1 MIPRPP
7 LRFTF
12 LALALCLLL
21 APLLRA
27 QADGSLKW
35 PGPFV
40 TAGFIL
46 SSPAIGSDGTLYIGS
61 QDKHL
66 YAVAP
71 NGALRWRFLTGD
83 WVDASPVVA
92 PDGTIYA
99 GSWDGKLYALT
110 PTGSKKWEY
119 ATGAGNFIYSSPAL
133 GADGTIY
140 FGAGDG
146 NFYALRPD
154 GSLKWSYPAGD
165 WIDSSPAIGPD
176 GTLYF
181 GSWDGALYALRDEGT
196 HATEAWRFATGGP
209 LLASPAVG
217 REGAVYVGSNDGKF
231 YAIDAITGAKRWDY
245 AVEATL
251 EGSPALGPD
260 GTIYFGD
267 GGGYLHAVSPSGEPR
282 WTFNAGDPIVSTPAI
297 RTDGTIIF
305 GSGASRIFALDPAN
319 REKWRFSAGDW
330 IDSSPVIAPDGTIY
344 FGSYDRRIYA
354 LNGNGTT
361 ASRFS
366 TWPMFRHD
374 AARRARID
382 PPATGGQL
390 INLSTRAEAGGP
402 GALIAGFVVAGRAEK
417 PLLVRAIGPGLARF
431 GVTDALA
438 DPALELHT
446 TREDGRSA
454 LVSAN
459 ENWAD
464 SGRGPALTDAATR
477 TGAFPLEDGSLDA
490 ALLATASPRPYSA
503 VVRGGASPP
512 GIALVEV
519 YDGAAGETGTR
530 LINLSTR
537 AQVGVGD
544 KALTPGFVVG
554 GNGSL
559 QLLIRAVGP
568 TLRDLGVPGALARP
582 TLTLFRQATALASNT
597 GWTTGGLAA
606 DLSGAAHASGAFT
619 LPLGSADSAI
629 LVTLDPG
636 AYTVRVAG
644 VGDTTGEAL
653 VEVYAIP

>member
-1 MIPRPP
+1 MIPRSP
-7 LRFTF
+7 LRLTVLV
-12 LALALCLLL
+12 LALGLLL

-27 QADGSLKW
+27 QAEGTLKW
-35 PGPFV
+35 AGPYV
-40 TAGFIL
+40 TGGFIL
-46 SSPAIGSDGTLYIGS
+46 SSPAIGPDGTLYIGS

-66 YAVAP
+66 YAIAP
-71 NGALRWRFLTGD
+71 NGTTRWRFLTGD

-92 PDGTIYA
+92 PDGTIYV

-110 PTGSKKWEY
+110 PTGTKKWEY
-119 ATGAGNFIYSSPAL
+119 ATGVGNYIYSSPAL
-133 GADGTIY
+133 GADGSIY

-154 GSLKWSYPAGD
+154 GSLKWTYPAAD
-165 WIDSSPAIGPD
+165 WIDSSPAIGAD

-181 GSWDGALYALRDEGT
+181 GSWDGALYAIRDEGT
-196 HATEAWRFATGGP
+196 HATEAWRFVTGGP

-217 REGAVYVGSNDGKF
+217 RDGAVYVGSNDGKL
-231 YAIDAITGAKRWDY
+231 YAVDAATGTKRWDY
-245 AVEATL
+245 TVDATL

-267 GGGYLHAVSPSGEPR
+267 GGGYLHAISPSGEAR
-282 WTFNAGDPIVSTPAI
+282 WAFNAGDPIVSTPAI
-297 RTDGTIIF
+297 RTDGTIVF
-305 GSGASRIFALDPAN
+305 GSGASKIFALDPAKN
-319 REKWRFSAGDW
+319 EKWRFSAGDW
-330 IDSSPVIAPDGTIY
+330 VDSSPVIAPDGTIY
-344 FGSYDRRIYA
+344 IGSYDRRIYA
-354 LNGNGTT
+354 LNGNGTP

-374 AARRARID
+374 AAHRARLD
-382 PPATGGQL
+382 APATGGQL
-390 INLSTRAEAGGP
+390 INLSTRAEAGGD
-402 GALIAGFVVAGRAEK
+402 GTLIAGFVVAGLAEK
-417 PLLVRAIGPGLARF
+417 PLLVRAVGPGLARF
-431 GVTDALA
+431 GVVGTLA
-438 DPALELHT
+438 DPALELHA
-446 TREDGRSA
+446 TRDDGRNA
-454 LVSAN
+454 LLSAN

-464 SGRGPALTDAATR
+464 HGRGPALVDAAAR
-477 TGAFPLEDGSLDA
+477 TGAFPLEDGSRDA
-490 ALLATASPRPYSA
+490 ALLATATPRPHSA
-503 VVRGGASPP
+503 VVRGASPA

-519 YDGAAGETGTR
+519 YDGDVEETGTR

-544 KALTPGFVVG
+544 KALTPGFVIRG
-554 GNGSL
+554 TGPL

-568 TLRDLGVPGALARP
+568 TLRELGVPGALARP

-606 DLSGAAHASGAFT
+606 DLAGAARAAGAFA
-619 LPLGSADSAI
+619 LPSGSDDSAI

>member
-1 MIPRPP
+1 MIPRSSLRAP
-7 LRFTF
+7 L
-12 LALALCLLL
+12 LALAFGLLL
-21 APLLRA
+21 APLLRS

-46 SSPAIGSDGTLYIGS
+46 SSPAVGPDGTLYVGS
-61 QDKHL
+61 QDKHV
-66 YAVAP
+66 YAIAP

-83 WVDASPVVA
+83 WVDASPVIA
-92 PDGTIYA
+92 PDGTIYV

-110 PTGSKKWEY
+110 PTGAKKWEY

-133 GADGTIY
+133 GADSTIY

-154 GSLKWSYPAGD
+154 GSLKWTYPAAD

-181 GSWDGALYALRDEGT
+181 GSWDGALYAVRDEET
-196 HATEAWRFATGGP
+196 HAAEIWRFVTGGP
-209 LLASPAVG
+209 LLASPAIG
-217 REGAVYVGSNDGKF
+217 RDGAVYVGSNDGKF
-231 YAIDAITGAKRWDY
+231 YAIDAATGARRWEY
-245 AVEATL
+245 AVDATL

-267 GGGYLHAVSPSGEPR
+267 GGGYLHALSPSGEAR
-282 WTFNAGDPIVSTPAI
+282 WAFNAGDPIVSTPAI
-297 RTDGTIIF
+297 RADGAIVF
-305 GSGASRIFALDPAN
+305 GTGASRIVALEPDM

-330 IDSSPVIAPDGTIY
+330 VDSSPVIAPDGTIY
-344 FGSYDRRIYA
+344 IGSYDRRIYA
-354 LNGNGTT
+354 LHGNGAP

-374 AARRARID
+374 AAHRARLAAPSGD
-382 PPATGGQL
+382 GRL
-390 INLSTRAEAGGP
+390 INLSARAEAGG
-402 GALIAGFVVAGRAEK
+402 GGTLIAGFVVAGLAEK

-431 GVTDALA
+431 GVVGPLA
-438 DPALELHT
+438 DPALQLHV
-446 TREDGRSA
+446 TRDDGRNA

-459 ENWAD
+459 ENWSDA
-464 SGRGPALTDAATR
+464 GLGPALAAAAAR
-477 TGAFPLEDGSLDA
+477 TGAFPLEDASLDA
-490 ALLATASPRPYSA
+490 ALLATVSPRPYSA
-503 VVRGGASPP
+503 VVLGGASSP
-512 GIALVEV
+512 GLALVEV
-519 YDGAAGETGTR
+519 YDSEPETADTR
-530 LINLSTR
+530 LVNLSTR
-537 AQVGVGD
+537 ALVGVGD

-554 GNGSL
+554 GSGPR

-568 TLRDLGVPGALARP
+568 TLGDFGVPGALARP

-597 GWTTGGLAA
+597 GWTTGGSAA
-606 DLSGAAHASGAFT
+606 DLAGAARTAGAFA
-619 LPLGSADSAI
+619 LPSGSADSAL

>member
-1 MIPRPP
+1 MIPRPL

-12 LALALCLLL
+12 LALAFGQLV

-27 QADGSLKW
+27 QAEGTLKW

-46 SSPAIGSDGTLYIGS
+46 SSPAVGPDGTLYIGS

-71 NGALRWRFLTGD
+71 TGALRWRFLTGD

-92 PDGTIYA
+92 PDGTIYF
-99 GSWDGKLYALT
+99 GSWDGKLYALAPNGT
-110 PTGSKKWEY
+110 KKWEY
-119 ATGAGNFIYSSPAL
+119 ATGAGNYIYSSPAL
-133 GADGTIY
+133 GIDGTVY

-154 GSLKWSYPAGD
+154 GSLKWSYPAAD
-165 WIDSSPAIGPD
+165 WIDSSPAIGAD

-181 GSWDGALYALRDEGT
+181 GSWDGALYAIRDEGT
-196 HATEAWRFATGGP
+196 HAIEAWRFVTGGP
-209 LLASPAVG
+209 LLASPAIG
-217 REGAVYVGSNDGKF
+217 RDGAVYVGSNDGKF
-231 YAIDAITGAKRWDY
+231 YAIDATTGSKRWDY
-245 AVEATL
+245 AVDATL

-267 GGGYLHAVSPSGEPR
+267 GGGYLHAVSPAGEAR

-297 RTDGTIIF
+297 RTDGTIVF
-305 GSGASRIFALDPAN
+305 GSGASKIFALDPTN

-330 IDSSPVIAPDGTIY
+330 LDSSPVIAPDGTIY
-344 FGSYDRRIYA
+344 IGSYDRRIYA

-361 ASRFS
+361 VSRFS

-374 AARRARID
+374 TTHRARSD
-382 PPATGGQL
+382 APATGGQL
-390 INLSTRAEAGGP
+390 INLSTRAEAGGN
-402 GALIAGFVVAGRAEK
+402 GTLIAGFVVVGLAEK
-417 PLLVRAIGPGLARF
+417 PLLVRAVGPGLTRF
-431 GVTDALA
+431 GVVGALA
-438 DPALELHT
+438 DPALELHA

-454 LVSAN
+454 LLSAN

-464 SGRGPALTDAATR
+464 NGRGPALIDAAAK

-490 ALLATASPRPYSA
+490 ALLATATPRPYTA
-503 VVRGGASPP
+503 VVRGGASPS

-519 YDGAAGETGTR
+519 YDGEAVDASTR
-530 LINLSTR
+530 LINLSAR

-554 GNGSL
+554 GTGPL
-559 QLLIRAVGP
+559 PLLIRAVGP
-568 TLRDLGVPGALARP
+568 TLRDLGVPAALARP

-597 GWTTGGLAA
+597 GWSTGGLTA
-606 DLSGAAHASGAFT
+606 DLAGAARTAGAFA
-619 LPLGSADSAI
+619 LPSGSADSAL